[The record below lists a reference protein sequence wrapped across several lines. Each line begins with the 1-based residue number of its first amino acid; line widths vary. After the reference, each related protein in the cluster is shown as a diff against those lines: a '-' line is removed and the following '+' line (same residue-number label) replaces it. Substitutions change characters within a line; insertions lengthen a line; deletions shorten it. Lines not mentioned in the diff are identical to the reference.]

1 MQEIATPPT
10 LPPTLETSDQW
21 RNRPYRFVSGFN
33 GGILNIRGC
42 AIKYRASREYFGEA
56 CNRFERAR
64 SRGSLSRN
72 CFHRA
77 GHNFS
82 FLSPLLFFTIFA
94 IAFWS
99 APSNFSSFDRVT
111 DCSFSCTPFP
121 PWCIRPTSPTKALK
135 YSFDENP
142 STPLDFPSSLTTKLI
157 AKEFRLRDSLSLLDL
172 IFSSLFEKLWHIF
185 KIYRLPRFVSFRIVF
200 ERREESNRGC

>member
-1 MQEIATPPT
+1 MPQRSISYCWFLLLTHRRLRYFLEGRVFRFLEREAREGERGGKRWNEESKFRDWFSALLSGSPVPERCFPRTAHVVQEIATPPT

-82 FLSPLLFFTIFA
+82 FLSPLLFFYDLC
-94 IAFWS
+94 
-99 APSNFSSFDRVT
+99 DR
-111 DCSFSCTPFP
+111 FL
-121 PWCIRPTSPTKALK
+121 IG
-135 YSFDENP
+135 
-142 STPLDFPSSLTTKLI
+142 PL
-157 AKEFRLRDSLSLLDL
+157 
-172 IFSSLFEKLWHIF
+172 
-185 KIYRLPRFVSFRIVF
+185 
-200 ERREESNRGC
+200 